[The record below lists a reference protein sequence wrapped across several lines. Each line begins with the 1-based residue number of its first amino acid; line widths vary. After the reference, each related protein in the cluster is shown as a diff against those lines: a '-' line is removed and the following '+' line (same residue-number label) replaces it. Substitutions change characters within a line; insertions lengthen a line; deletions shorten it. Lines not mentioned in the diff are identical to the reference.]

1 MSKRE
6 DIRSRV
12 LAQITRAA
20 EPAASPP
27 STASSLDHPSAQ
39 TAQSLQSAHSAR
51 EPTRVKAHIA
61 MVGEQVREGFASR
74 VERLE
79 AERQAGMVV
88 LRLDPKK
95 IRSSEFAN
103 RLEAGLKDEDAEFRL
118 LKEDIRTQGQL
129 DPIRVRPAPAGS
141 GFDYEIIYG
150 HRRHAAA
157 VALDTETN
165 GGFRVLALLD
175 AASVDRK
182 RLALQMHAENDVR
195 EDLSPYEYG
204 RMYQSWLAAKL
215 FDTQGELAAAVGR
228 DDSPVSMYLQ
238 IAELPAEV
246 LAAFAD
252 PRQISLRWAPQLMKA
267 LKEDR
272 EHVLTTARNVAA
284 LNPRSTAPETLRALT
299 AARGEKRDSASR
311 EEAVKIKGR
320 IAFRVARRDGRL
332 TLKFGSEIGRQMQ
345 KELIE
350 EIKELTEKRLSQYLK
365 AKPQ

>member
-1 MSKRE
+1 MSRRE

-20 EPAASPP
+20 EPASAP
-27 STASSLDHPSAQ
+27 SSADQ
-39 TAQSLQSAHSAR
+39 ADALAVR

-88 LRLDPKK
+88 LRLDPKR

-141 GFDYEIIYG
+141 GVEYEIIYG

-157 VALDTETN
+157 LALDRETE

-204 RMYQSWLAAKL
+204 RMYQSWLNAKL

-246 LAAFAD
+246 VAAFAD
-252 PRQISLRWAPQLMKA
+252 PREISLRWAPQLMRA
-267 LKEDR
+267 LKADR
-272 EHVLTTARNVAA
+272 EQVLATARGLAA
-284 LNPRSTAPETLRALT
+284 LQPRPGAAESLRALT
-299 AARGEKRDSASR
+299 AARMGKLDSASR

-332 TLKFGSEIGRQMQ
+332 TLKFGSEIGRQVQ
-345 KELIE
+345 KELVE
-350 EIKELTEKRLSQYLK
+350 EIKELTERRLAQYLK

>member
-20 EPAASPP
+20 KLPDSAEPAAQSP
-27 STASSLDHPSAQ
+27 ASAL
-39 TAQSLQSAHSAR
+39 R
-51 EPTRVKAHIA
+51 EPMRVKAHIA

-88 LRLDPKK
+88 LRLDPKR

-103 RLEAGLKDEDAEFRL
+103 RLDAALSEDDAEFRL

-129 DPIRVRPAPAGS
+129 DPIRVRPAPADC
-141 GFDYEIIYG
+141 GFEYEIIYG
-150 HRRHAAA
+150 HRRHAACL
-157 VALDTETN
+157 ALDKEAP
-165 GGFRVLALLD
+165 GGWRVLALLD

-195 EDLSPYEYG
+195 EDLSAYEYG
-204 RMYQSWLAAKL
+204 RMYRSWLNAKL
-215 FDTQGELAAAVGR
+215 FDTQVALANAVGR

-238 IAELPAEV
+238 IAELPPEV
-246 LAAFAD
+246 LAAFSD
-252 PRQISLRWAPQLMKA
+252 PREISLRWAPQLMKA

-272 EHVLTTARNVAA
+272 EHVLATARTISA
-284 LNPRSTAPETLRALT
+284 LNPRPTAAETLRLLT
-299 AARGEKRDSASR
+299 AARGEKGDSASR

-320 IAFRVARRDGRL
+320 IAFRVARRDGRV
-332 TLKFGSEIGRQMQ
+332 TLKFGSEIGRQIQ
-345 KELIE
+345 KELVE

-365 AKPQ
+365 ARAQ

>member
-20 EPAASPP
+20 EAPSPAP
-27 STASSLDHPSAQ
+27 DSA
-39 TAQSLQSAHSAR
+39 AFAVR

-95 IRSSEFAN
+95 IRASEFAN
-103 RLEAGLKDEDAEFRL
+103 RLEAGLQDSDAEFRV

-129 DPIRVRPAPAGS
+129 DPIRVRPAPDGC
-141 GFDYEIIYG
+141 GFEYEIIYG
-150 HRRHAAA
+150 HRRHA
-157 VALDTETN
+157 VCLGLDAELA

-182 RLALQMHAENDVR
+182 RLALQMHAENDAR
-195 EDLSPYEYG
+195 EDLSAYEYG
-204 RMYQSWLAAKL
+204 RMYKSWLDAGLFETQAA
-215 FDTQGELAAAVGR
+215 LAAAVGR
-228 DDSPVSMYLQ
+228 DDSPVSMYVQ
-238 IAELPAEV
+238 IAELPAPV
-246 LAAFAD
+246 LAAFTD
-252 PRQISLRWAPQLMKA
+252 PREIALRWAPQLMKA

-272 EHVLTTARNVAA
+272 EHVLATARAISE
-284 LNPRSTAPETLRALT
+284 LSPRPKASETLRLLT

-332 TLKFGSEIGRQMQ
+332 TLKFGSEIGRQIQ
-345 KELIE
+345 KELVE

>member
-1 MSKRE
+1 VSRRE

-20 EPAASPP
+20 AAAP
-27 STASSLDHPSAQ
+27 SPSA
-39 TAQSLQSAHSAR
+39 SAAPPEVR

-88 LRLDPKK
+88 LRLDPKR
-95 IRSSEFAN
+95 IRSTEFAN
-103 RLEAGLKDEDAEFRL
+103 RLDAGLSDADPEFRL
-118 LKEDIRTQGQL
+118 LKEAIRSQGQL
-129 DPIRVRPAPAGS
+129 DPIRVRPAPTGS

-150 HRRHAAA
+150 HRRHAACL
-157 VALDTETN
+157 ALDVETA
-165 GGFRVLALLD
+165 GGFRILALLD

-204 RMYQSWLAAKL
+204 RMYRTWLEAGL
-215 FDTQGELAAAVGR
+215 FETQGELAAAVGR

-238 IAELPAEV
+238 IAELPSEV
-246 LAAFAD
+246 LAAFVD
-252 PRQISLRWAPQLMKA
+252 PREISLRWAPQLMRA
-267 LKEDR
+267 LKDDR
-272 EHVLTTARNVAA
+272 EHVLSTARAVAA
-284 LNPRSTAPETLRALT
+284 LSPRPAAAETLRALT
-299 AARGEKRDSASR
+299 AGRRDRRDSASR

-320 IAFRVARRDGRL
+320 IAFRVARRDGRV
-332 TLKFGSEIGRQMQ
+332 TLKFGAEIGRQLQ
-345 KELIE
+345 KELVE

>member
-20 EPAASPP
+20 DPAAAPSSPN
-27 STASSLDHPSAQ
+27 HPSAF
-39 TAQSLQSAHSAR
+39 SVR

-88 LRLDPKK
+88 LRLEP
-95 IRSSEFAN
+95 
-103 RLEAGLKDEDAEFRL
+103 GLKDDDAEFRL

-150 HRRHAAA
+150 HRRHAAGL
-157 VALDTETN
+157 ALDQDTE

-175 AASVDRK
+175 ATSVDRK

-195 EDLSPYEYG
+195 EDLSPYE
-204 RMYQSWLAAKL
+204 
-215 FDTQGELAAAVGR
+215 
-228 DDSPVSMYLQ
+228 
-238 IAELPAEV
+238 
-246 LAAFAD
+246 
-252 PRQISLRWAPQLMKA
+252 
-267 LKEDR
+267 
-272 EHVLTTARNVAA
+272 
-284 LNPRSTAPETLRALT
+284 
-299 AARGEKRDSASR
+299 
-311 EEAVKIKGR
+311 
-320 IAFRVARRDGRL
+320 
-332 TLKFGSEIGRQMQ
+332 
-345 KELIE
+345 
-350 EIKELTEKRLSQYLK
+350 
-365 AKPQ
+365 

>member
-12 LAQITRAA
+12 LAQITRAT
-20 EPAASPP
+20 EPTAAPSSVTDSSPL
-27 STASSLDHPSAQ
+27 SV
-39 TAQSLQSAHSAR
+39 R
-51 EPTRVKAHIA
+51 EPIRVKAHIA

-95 IRSSEFAN
+95 IRSSEFVN
-103 RLEAGLKDEDAEFRL
+103 RLEAALKDDDAEFRL

-129 DPIRVRPAPAGS
+129 DPIRVRPAPAGG
-141 GFDYEIIYG
+141 GFEYEIVYG
-150 HRRHAAA
+150 HRRHAACL
-157 VALDTETN
+157 ALDQETD
-165 GGFRVLALLD
+165 GGFRVQALLD

-195 EDLSPYEYG
+195 DDLSPYEYG
-204 RMYQSWLAAKL
+204 RMYQSWLNAKI
-215 FDTQGELAAAVGR
+215 FETQVELAAAVGR

-252 PRQISLRWAPQLMKA
+252 PRKISLRWAPQLMKA
-267 LKEDR
+267 LKDDR
-272 EHVLTTARNVAA
+272 EHVLVTARAVCGF
-284 LNPRSTAPETLRALT
+284 NPRPTAPETLRLLT

-332 TLKFGSEIGRQMQ
+332 TLKFGAEIGRQIQ

-365 AKPQ
+365 ARPQ

>member
-12 LAQITRAA
+12 LAQITSAA
-20 EPAASPP
+20 EAPSPAADAAPYSV
-27 STASSLDHPSAQ
+27 
-39 TAQSLQSAHSAR
+39 R

-61 MVGEQVREGFASR
+61 VVGEQIREGFASR

-95 IRSSEFAN
+95 VRASEFAN
-103 RLEAGLKDEDAEFRL
+103 RLEAGLQDSDPEFRV
-118 LKEDIRTQGQL
+118 LKEDIRSQGQL
-129 DPIRVRPAPAGS
+129 DPIRVRPAPETS
-141 GFDYEIIYG
+141 GFEYEIIYG
-150 HRRHAAA
+150 HRRHA
-157 VALDTETN
+157 VCSSLDAELD

-175 AASVDRK
+175 VASIDRK

-195 EDLSPYEYG
+195 EDLSAYEYG
-204 RMYQSWLAAKL
+204 RMYKSWLDAGL
-215 FDTQGELAAAVGR
+215 FETQGELAAAVGR
-228 DDSPVSMYLQ
+228 DDSPVSMYVQ
-238 IAELPAEV
+238 VAELPALV
-246 LAAFAD
+246 LAAFTD
-252 PRQISLRWAPQLMKA
+252 PREISLRWAPQLMKA

-272 EHVLTTARNVAA
+272 EHVLATARGISE
-284 LNPRSTAPETLRALT
+284 LSPRPKAGETLRLLT
-299 AARGEKRDSASR
+299 APRGGQRDSASR

-332 TLKFGSEIGRQMQ
+332 TLKFGSEIGRQIQ
-345 KELIE
+345 KELVE

>member
-1 MSKRE
+1 VSKRE

-20 EPAASPP
+20 DPAAAPSSP
-27 STASSLDHPSAQ
+27 DHPSAF
-39 TAQSLQSAHSAR
+39 SVR

-103 RLEAGLKDEDAEFRL
+103 RLEAGLKDDDAEFRL

-150 HRRHAAA
+150 HRRHAAGL
-157 VALDTETN
+157 ALDQDTE

-175 AASVDRK
+175 ATSVDRK

-204 RMYQSWLAAKL
+204 RMYQSWLNAKL
-215 FDTQGELAAAVGR
+215 FETQGELAAAVGR

-267 LKEDR
+267 LKDDR
-272 EHVLTTARNVAA
+272 EHVLATARAVSR
-284 LNPRSTAPETLRALT
+284 LNPRPTAAETLRSLI

-332 TLKFGSEIGRQMQ
+332 TLKFGSEIGRQIQ
-345 KELIE
+345 KELVE

>member
-1 MSKRE
+1 VSKRE

-12 LAQITRAA
+12 LAHLTRAT
-20 EPAASPP
+20 E
-27 STASSLDHPSAQ
+27 PSA
-39 TAQSLQSAHSAR
+39 APSSAVDSSPLSGR

-103 RLEAGLKDEDAEFRL
+103 RLEAGLKDDDAEFRL

-129 DPIRVRPAPAGS
+129 DPIRVRPAPSGS
-141 GFDYEIIYG
+141 GFEYEIIYG
-150 HRRHAAA
+150 HRRHAACL
-157 VALDTETN
+157 ALDREID
-165 GGFRVLALLD
+165 GGFRIQALLD
-175 AASVDRK
+175 AASVDPK

-204 RMYQSWLAAKL
+204 RMYKSWLDAKL
-215 FDTQGELAAAVGR
+215 FATQGQLAAAVGR
-228 DDSPVSMYLQ
+228 DDSPVSMYVQ
-238 IAELPAEV
+238 VAELPTPV

-252 PRQISLRWAPQLMKA
+252 PREISLRWAPHLMKA
-267 LKEDR
+267 LKDDR
-272 EHVLTTARNVAA
+272 EHVLAIARTVAG
-284 LNPRSTAPETLRALT
+284 LNPRPSAPETLRLLT

-332 TLKFGSEIGRQMQ
+332 TLKFGSEIGRQIQ
-345 KELIE
+345 KELVE

>member
-12 LAQITRAA
+12 LAQIVRAA
-20 EPAASPP
+20 EPDGAP
-27 STASSLDHPSAQ
+27 SYPGD
-39 TAQSLQSAHSAR
+39 SAR
-51 EPTRVKAHIA
+51 LAGREPLRESGRIKAHIA

-88 LRLDPKK
+88 LRIDPKK
-95 IRSSEFAN
+95 IRASEFAN
-103 RLEAGLKDEDAEFRL
+103 RLEAGLKDDDAEFRL
-118 LKEDIRTQGQL
+118 LKEDMRVQGQL
-129 DPIRVRPAPAGS
+129 DPIRVRPAAQNS
-141 GFDYEIIYG
+141 GFEYEIIYG

-157 VALDTETN
+157 LALDQDTD

-175 AASVDRK
+175 VASIDRK

-204 RMYQSWLAAKL
+204 RMYQSWLHAKL
-215 FDTQGELAAAVGR
+215 FDTQSELAAAVGR

-238 IAELPAEV
+238 IAELPAPV
-246 LAAFAD
+246 LAAFVD
-252 PRQISLRWAPQLMKA
+252 PREISLRWAPQLMKA

-272 EHVLTTARNVAA
+272 EHVLGTARQINE
-284 LNPRSTAPETLRALT
+284 LSPRPDAPATLRLLT
-299 AARGEKRDSASR
+299 ASRGERSNSASR

-320 IAFRVARRDGRL
+320 IAFRVARRDGRV
-332 TLKFGSEIGRQMQ
+332 TLKFGSEIGRQIQ
-345 KELIE
+345 KELVE
-350 EIKELTEKRLSQYLK
+350 EIRELTEKRLTQYLK

>member
-1 MSKRE
+1 VSKRE

-20 EPAASPP
+20 EPAASPSSTPYSPDHTLLHSAP
-27 STASSLDHPSAQ
+27 SVHL
-39 TAQSLQSAHSAR
+39 AR

-103 RLEAGLKDEDAEFRL
+103 RLEAGLKDDDAEFRL

-157 VALDTETN
+157 VALDHETD

-246 LAAFAD
+246 LAAFSD

-267 LKEDR
+267 IKDDR
-272 EHVLTTARNVAA
+272 EHVLATARAVAA

-299 AARGEKRDSASR
+299 SARGEKRDSASR

-345 KELIE
+345 KELVE
-350 EIKELTEKRLSQYLK
+350 EIKDLTEKRLSQYLK

>member
-1 MSKRE
+1 VSKRE

-12 LAQITRAA
+12 LAQITGAADRAVA
-20 EPAASPP
+20 P
-27 STASSLDHPSAQ
+27 SSHDQPTAL
-39 TAQSLQSAHSAR
+39 SAR

-95 IRSSEFAN
+95 IRASEFAN
-103 RLEAGLKDEDAEFRL
+103 RLEAGLKDDDAEFRL
-118 LKEDIRTQGQL
+118 LKEDIRSQGQL
-129 DPIRVRPAPAGS
+129 DPIRVRPAPADS
-141 GFDYEIIYG
+141 GYEFEIVYG
-150 HRRHAAA
+150 HRRHA
-157 VALDTETN
+157 VCLALDQEID
-165 GGFRVLALLD
+165 GGFRMLALLD

-228 DDSPVSMYLQ
+228 DDSPVSMYVQ

-246 LAAFAD
+246 LAAFVD
-252 PRQISLRWAPQLMKA
+252 PREISLRWAPQLMKA
-267 LKEDR
+267 LKADR
-272 EHVLTTARNVAA
+272 EHVLAIARSVCG
-284 LNPRSTAPETLRALT
+284 LNPRPSAPETLRLLT

-332 TLKFGSEIGRQMQ
+332 TLKFGAEIGRQIQ
-345 KELIE
+345 KELVE

>member
-12 LAQITRAA
+12 LAQIARST
-20 EPAASPP
+20 EPPTP
-27 STASSLDHPSAQ
+27 LPHSAQ
-39 TAQSLQSAHSAR
+39 TDAPGAR
-51 EPTRVKAHIA
+51 EPGRVKAHIA

-88 LRLDPKK
+88 LRLDPKT
-95 IRSSEFAN
+95 IRPSEFAN
-103 RLEAGLKDEDAEFRL
+103 RLEAGLKDDDAEFRL
-118 LKEDIRTQGQL
+118 LKEDLRSQGQL
-129 DPIRVRPAPAGS
+129 DPIRVRPAPRDS
-141 GFDYEIIYG
+141 GFEYEIIYG
-150 HRRHAAA
+150 HRRHAACL
-157 VALDTETN
+157 ALDQEVA
-165 GGFRVLALLD
+165 GGLRVLALLD
-175 AASVDRK
+175 VASIDRK

-204 RMYQSWLAAKL
+204 RMYQSWLSAGL

-252 PRQISLRWAPQLMKA
+252 PRSISLRWAPQIMKA
-267 LKEDR
+267 MKADR
-272 EHVLTTARNVAA
+272 EHVLASARRLAA
-284 LNPRSTAPETLRALT
+284 ANPRPDPPETLRLLT
-299 AARGEKRDSASR
+299 AARGEKRQSPSR

-332 TLKFGSEIGRQMQ
+332 TLKFGSEIGRDVQ
-345 KELIE
+345 KELVE
-350 EIKELTEKRLSQYLK
+350 EIKELTEKRLAQYLK
-365 AKPQ
+365 GRPQ

>member
-20 EPAASPP
+20 EAPSPTP
-27 STASSLDHPSAQ
+27 DAGSYSV
-39 TAQSLQSAHSAR
+39 R

-61 MVGEQVREGFASR
+61 VVGEQVREGFASR

-95 IRSSEFAN
+95 VRASEFAN
-103 RLEAGLKDEDAEFRL
+103 RLEAGLQDSDAEFRV
-118 LKEDIRTQGQL
+118 LKEDIRSQGQL
-129 DPIRVRPAPAGS
+129 DPIRVRPAPATS
-141 GFDYEIIYG
+141 AFEYEIIYG
-150 HRRHAAA
+150 HRRHAACL
-157 VALDTETN
+157 ALDRELD

-182 RLALQMHAENDVR
+182 RLALQMHAENDAR
-195 EDLSPYEYG
+195 EDLSAYEYG
-204 RMYQSWLAAKL
+204 RMYKSWLDAKL
-215 FDTQGELAAAVGR
+215 FDSQAALAAAVGR
-228 DDSPVSMYLQ
+228 DDSPVSMYVQ
-238 IAELPAEV
+238 IADLPAPV
-246 LAAFAD
+246 LAAFTD
-252 PRQISLRWAPQLMKA
+252 LREISLRWAPQLMKA

-272 EHVLTTARNVAA
+272 EHVLATARTISE
-284 LNPRSTAPETLRALT
+284 LSPRPKASETLRLLT
-299 AARGEKRDSASR
+299 APRGEKRDSASR
-311 EEAVKIKGR
+311 EEAIKIKGR

-332 TLKFGSEIGRQMQ
+332 TLKFGSEIGRQIQ
-345 KELIE
+345 KELVE

-365 AKPQ
+365 ARPQ

>member
-20 EPAASPP
+20 EAPSPASDAAPLP
-27 STASSLDHPSAQ
+27 V
-39 TAQSLQSAHSAR
+39 R

-61 MVGEQVREGFASR
+61 VVGEQVREGFASR

-95 IRSSEFAN
+95 IRASEFAN
-103 RLEAGLKDEDAEFRL
+103 RLDAGLQDSDAEFRV
-118 LKEDIRTQGQL
+118 LKEAIRSQGQL
-129 DPIRVRPAPAGS
+129 DPIRVRPAPVGS
-141 GFDYEIIYG
+141 DAEYEIVYG
-150 HRRHAAA
+150 HRRHAACL
-157 VALDTETN
+157 ALDREIED
-165 GGFRVLALLD
+165 GFRVLALLD

-182 RLALQMHAENDVR
+182 RLALQMHAENDAR
-195 EDLSPYEYG
+195 EDLSAYEYG
-204 RMYQSWLAAKL
+204 RMYKSWLDAGL
-215 FDTQGELAAAVGR
+215 FSTQGELAAAVGR
-228 DDSPVSMYLQ
+228 DDSPVSMYVQ
-238 IAELPAEV
+238 IADLPAPI
-246 LAAFAD
+246 LAAFTD
-252 PRQISLRWAPQLMKA
+252 PREISLRWAPQIMKA

-272 EHVLTTARNVAA
+272 EQVLANARGICELSPRPSAA
-284 LNPRSTAPETLRALT
+284 ETLRLLT
-299 AARGEKRDSASR
+299 APRGPKRDSASR

-332 TLKFGSEIGRQMQ
+332 TLKFGSEIGRQIQ
-345 KELIE
+345 KELVE
-350 EIKELTEKRLSQYLK
+350 EIKELTEKRLAEYLK